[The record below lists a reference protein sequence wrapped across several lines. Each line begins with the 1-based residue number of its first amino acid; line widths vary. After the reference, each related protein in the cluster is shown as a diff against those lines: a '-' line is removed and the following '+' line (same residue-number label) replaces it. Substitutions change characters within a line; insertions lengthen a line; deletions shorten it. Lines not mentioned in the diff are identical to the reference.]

1 MLSHNGPVCY
11 TFIRVK
17 SPSEKERSCK
27 NYAEG
32 KPERTVFCREESQI
46 NFEGENQ
53 PKLLYV
59 SEIRP
64 DASAHPRVMHAHED
78 FVELILICSGSSEYL
93 IHDKKVIIKPGDLLV
108 YNAGVVHDE
117 VSGPDM
123 EVGSYRIAVGG
134 LHMSGL
140 RENAL
145 IPDDAGYVFPTG
157 KYFADLRC
165 LFEMMFRTLSAGEPN
180 AELFCSSLMHALLV
194 SVLTVTAGPRAESEE
209 PLEEPH
215 ILGRRIKEYI
225 DKHYMEP
232 ITLQSM
238 GEALH
243 ISPYYLSH
251 VFKQMSGYSPV
262 QYLLRRRIGEAQTLL
277 ITTDLSITRIAEMVG
292 YDTQSYFNLQFTKT
306 SACRRISSGRIILC
320 PPASRRSLSAN
331 ASKKSL
337 YRGEFCAGIF
347 DEKTA
352 EKAFSRT
359 ERAVCCGSFCTHI
372 PCRICIEF
380 REMGSCCAGQKRNDF
395 IRGRCARCGNVL
407 LQVLGFVYRVVLS
420 RFAGAEGLGVYR
432 LVNSVYLVLNAGCL
446 SGVTTACSR
455 LSAACEARGESGRLG
470 AVLQLAFRAFLR

>member
-1 MLSHNGPVCY
+1 MHSIFFGAGLRLCACFYKSCFLPVGDRRIGR
-11 TFIRVK
+11 FAKAEKPQRNIRKILGRIGYMINKREKNKNLQIARIYNFFSARPQKSTIYGGLQKQICAIAQRTRVLYFYKSKITVREREELQKTMPKASLNVQCFVEKKVK
-17 SPSEKERSCK
+17 S
-27 NYAEG
+27 
-32 KPERTVFCREESQI
+32 I
-46 NFEGENQ
+46 FEGENQ

-108 YNAGVVHDE
+108 YNADVVHDE

-123 EVGSYRIAVGG
+123 EVGSYCIAVGG
-134 LHMSGL
+134 LHMPGL

-145 IPDDAGYVFPTG
+145 IPDEAGYVFPTG

-194 SVLTVTAGPRAESEE
+194 SVLTVTAGPRAESEK

-292 YDTQSYFNLQFTKT
+292 YDTQSYFNLQFTKNV
-306 SACRRISSGRIILC
+306 GM
-320 PPASRRSLSAN
+320 PPNKFRQNYIVST
-331 ASKKSL
+331 
-337 YRGEFCAGIF
+337 GIE
-347 DEKTA
+347 EK
-352 EKAFSRT
+352 
-359 ERAVCCGSFCTHI
+359 
-372 PCRICIEF
+372 P
-380 REMGSCCAGQKRNDF
+380 KRK
-395 IRGRCARCGNVL
+395 RK
-407 LQVLGFVYRVVLS
+407 
-420 RFAGAEGLGVYR
+420 
-432 LVNSVYLVLNAGCL
+432 
-446 SGVTTACSR
+446 
-455 LSAACEARGESGRLG
+455 
-470 AVLQLAFRAFLR
+470 